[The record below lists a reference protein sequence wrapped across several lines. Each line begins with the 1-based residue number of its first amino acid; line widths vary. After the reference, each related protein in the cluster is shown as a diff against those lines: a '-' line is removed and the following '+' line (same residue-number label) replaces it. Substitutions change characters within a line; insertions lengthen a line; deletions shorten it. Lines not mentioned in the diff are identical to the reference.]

1 MCHSKQ
7 QPRTSTGLNGSHEEA
22 SPDSLTVLFHLE
34 AYKVTMCFLSADPPT
49 ITESKSNEAATGR
62 QALLR
67 CEASAVPTPDFEW
80 YRDDTR

>member
-1 MCHSKQ
+1 MCHSQKESWA
-7 QPRTSTGLNGSHEEA
+7 STDPNGLHEET
-22 SPDSLTVLFHLE
+22 SPDSFTVSFHLE
-34 AYKVTMCFLSADPPT
+34 VCEVTMCFVPADPPT